1 MNIRRCDEGDR
12 LKAAADIERY
22 RDPANDPSLS
32 EFRPATPLVAPFTEH
47 ERRDLLRDIDYLRA
61 EVRHLKK
68 ALQTTIAERDILRAA
83 HRVISVTAASRRAKA
98 GERTRSAADKRRRD
112 PSNMR

>member
-1 MNIRRCDEGDR
+1 MNDRRCDEVDR
-12 LKAAADIERY
+12 SKAAADIERY

-32 EFRPATPLVAPFTEH
+32 EFRPAIPLVAPFTEQK
-47 ERRDLLRDIDYLRA
+47 RCDLLRDIDYLRA

-83 HRVISVTAASRRAKA
+83 YRVISVTIASRGAKA
-98 GERTRSAADKRRRD
+98 GERSRSAARKSSRD
-112 PSNMR
+112 PSHTR